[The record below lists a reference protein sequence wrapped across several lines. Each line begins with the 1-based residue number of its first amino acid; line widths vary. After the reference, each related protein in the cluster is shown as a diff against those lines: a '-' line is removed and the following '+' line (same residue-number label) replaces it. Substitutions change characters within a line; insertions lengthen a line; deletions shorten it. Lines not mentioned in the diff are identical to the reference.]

1 MQMRGEWPPA
11 GWPLAEEAR
20 GSVERASAVGQAAGF
35 FFGWAGQLGCWRVEW
50 PARRGVKRGL
60 TAMGRVHARLI
71 KAE

>member
-35 FFGWAGQLGCWRVEW
+35 FFFFLVGLGSLAAGEWSGQLG
-50 PARRGVKRGL
+50 AG
-60 TAMGRVHARLI
+60 
-71 KAE
+71 